1 MFVGNNQLIE
11 EPAGGNL
18 FTLSSPLPLPVKK
31 RRIHINEQKFFF
43 PMEVQTELTIADINN
58 LFQYYQEVVQDRN
71 KLLLQISNLTIDYEY
86 FRGNDKKTLFY
97 TGLPTWKLLD
107 HLFKLIEPFLP
118 EHGNAKLSPFQMFVL
133 TLMKL
138 RLNLLFTDLAYR
150 FQIQVSTASNY
161 FHRCLYIL
169 YKKFFGSK
177 LIYWPDDQYLIVN
190 TPSYFRSQFKDLIT
204 VVVDCFEIFIERSS
218 VLRALAQAWSTYKH
232 HVTIK
237 FLIGISMSGAIIFIS
252 PAFGGRASDKEI
264 TLKSGFLGH
273 LKENNLVLAD
283 KGFLVEDDINAA
295 GASLRMPCFVKNVT
309 QLDPVDVEHTRE
321 TANLRIHV
329 ERLISVLRQK
339 FNICSDLAP
348 MSAISKKNDL
358 YHNDLYDKI
367 VYVCCC
373 LVNLCPPTITNNF
386 EM

>member
-1 MFVGNNQLIE
+1 ML
-11 EPAGGNL
+11 
-18 FTLSSPLPLPVKK
+18 TLSSLLPVKK
-31 RRIHINEQKFFF
+31 RRIEIIEQNFFF
-43 PMEVQTELTIADINN
+43 PIEVQTELTIADINN

-71 KLLLQISNLTIDYEY
+71 KH
-86 FRGNDKKTLFY
+86 DKKTLFY
-97 TGLPTWKLLD
+97 TGLPTWKLLN
-107 HLFKLIEPFLP
+107 HLFKWVEPFLP

-133 TLMKL
+133 TLIKL

-161 FHRCLYIL
+161 FHRCIFIL
-169 YKKFFGSK
+169 YKKFFGSQ
-177 LIYWPDDQYLIVN
+177 LIYWPNDRYLLVN
-190 TPSYFRSQFKDLIT
+190 TPSYFRSHFKDLVT

-218 VLRALAQAWSTYKH
+218 VLRALAQSWSSYKH

-264 TLKSGFLGH
+264 TLKSGILGN

-283 KGFLVEDDINAA
+283 KGFLVEDEVNET
-295 GASLRMPCFVKNVT
+295 GASLRMPCFVKHIT
-309 QLDPVDVEHTRE
+309 QLDPTDVEYTRE

-348 MSAISKKNDL
+348 MTAISKKNDL
-358 YHNDLYDKI
+358 YDNDLYDKI
-367 VYVCCC
+367 VYVCWC
-373 LVNLCPPTITNNF
+373 LVNLCPPTIINNF

>member
-1 MFVGNNQLIE
+1 MKVSVEDNHQADNQL
-11 EPAGGNL
+11 GKNG
-18 FTLSSPLPLPVKK
+18 LSLLPEMK
-31 RRIHINEQKFFF
+31 RKIKIIEQKFYF
-43 PMEVQTELTIADINN
+43 PMEVQTELTVADINN
-58 LFQYYQEVVQDRN
+58 LFKHYQELVEDRN
-71 KLLLQISNLTIDYEY
+71 QLLLQISNLTLDYEY

-97 TGLPTWKLLD
+97 TGLPTWKLLN
-107 HLFKLIEPFLP
+107 HLFKWVEMFLP
-118 EHGNAKLSPFQMFVL
+118 EHGNCKLSPFQMFIL

-169 YKKFFGSK
+169 YKKFYGSR
-177 LIYWPDDQYLIVN
+177 LIYWPDDQHMIVN
-190 TPSYFRSQFKDLIT
+190 VPSYFRSYLKDRVT

-232 HVTIK
+232 HETIK

-252 PAFGGRASDKEI
+252 PAFGGKASDKEI
-264 TLKSGFLGH
+264 VLKSGFISH

-283 KGFLVEDDINAA
+283 KGFLVEEEINEA
-295 GASLRMPCFVKNVT
+295 GAFLRMPCFVRNVS
-309 QLDPVDVEHTRE
+309 QLDPSDVEYTRE

-329 ERLISVLRQK
+329 ERLISILRQK

-358 YHNDLYDKI
+358 YNSDLYDKI

-373 LVNLCPPTITNNF
+373 LVNLCPPAIVNNF